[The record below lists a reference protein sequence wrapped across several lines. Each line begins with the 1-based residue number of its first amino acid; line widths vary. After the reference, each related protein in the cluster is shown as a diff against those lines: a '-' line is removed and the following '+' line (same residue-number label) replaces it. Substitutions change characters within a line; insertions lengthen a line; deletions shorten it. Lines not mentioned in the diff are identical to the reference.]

1 MIIENIPTRFIL
13 PLIAA
18 SSVLRK
24 EKLFKKFLLLAKEKR
39 IPAKKIYEVLLQ
51 SYLFAGFPS
60 ALISLKLFKEIFPI
74 SIKKKSKIQS
84 YSELKRRGE
93 KTCRKIYGDKYEKL
107 IENVNSFSPE
117 LADWLVV
124 EGYGKVLS
132 RHQLNL
138 KEREL
143 AIIAMMTVLKYE
155 NQLYSHIIGAYRLGI
170 KMSFISKLI
179 DSLKILGNNSYTSF
193 GRKILEKFLVLERY
207 YI

>member
-1 MIIENIPTRFIL
+1 MIKKSIPSRFIL

-24 EKLFKKFLLLAKEKR
+24 EKLFRELLLLAKEKR
-39 IPAKKIYEVLLQ
+39 IPARKIYEVLLQ

-60 ALISLKLFKEIFPI
+60 ALISLKIFKEIFPI
-74 SIKKKSKIQS
+74 PIKKIKTQS
-84 YSELKRRGE
+84 LSVLKKKGE
-93 KTCRKIYGDKYEKL
+93 KTCRKIYGDKYDKL

-132 RHQLNL
+132 RNQLNL

-143 AIIAMMTVLKYE
+143 AIIAMLTVLKYE
-155 NQLYSHIIGAYRLGI
+155 EQLYSHINGANRSGI
-170 KMSFISKLI
+170 KISLISELI
-179 DSLKILGNNSYTSF
+179 DTLKIFGNKSYSAF
-193 GRKILEKFLVLERY
+193 GERILKRLEH
-207 YI
+207 